1 MNINELTLG
10 QIKEV
15 ATLASNICGVQAS
28 PATDSLPSTQEDDV
42 RIVILQRGW
51 VVVGYYRRQNG
62 RVLVSKASVI
72 RNWGTTKGLGE
83 LIAGPTVN
91 TKLEPCGEVDSHELA
106 EIASIKCDAS
116 RWKVLG

>member
-1 MNINELTLG
+1 MDINNLTLG

-15 ATLASNICGVQAS
+15 ATIAGSLGACAQNS
-28 PATDSLPSTQEDDV
+28 PPVSSQEPNDV

-51 VVVGYYRRQNG
+51 VVVGFYKRVNG

-83 LIAGPTVN
+83 LIAGPTAKTV
-91 TKLEPCGEVDSHELA
+91 LEPCGEVDSHELA

-116 RWKVLG
+116 KWTVLK

>member
-15 ATLASNICGVQAS
+15 ASIATNLCTGSGSSAAAS
-28 PATDSLPSTQEDDV
+28 PSCADNDV

-51 VVVGYYRRQNG
+51 VVVGYYRRVNG

-72 RNWGTTKGLGE
+72 RNWGTTKGIGE
-83 LIAGPTVN
+83 LIDGPTAA

-116 RWKVLG
+116 KWQVLK

>member
-15 ATLASNICGVQAS
+15 ATIAG
-28 PATDSLPSTQEDDV
+28 SLGTCTTPPVTVTEPNDI

-51 VVVGYYRRQNG
+51 VVVGYYQRKNG

-83 LIAGPTVN
+83 LIIGPTAKTV
-91 TKLEPCGEVDSHELA
+91 LEPCGEVDLHELA

-116 RWKVLG
+116 KWTVLK

>member
-15 ATLASNICGVQAS
+15 ASVAAGLGACAQPQTSPQAT
-28 PATDSLPSTQEDDV
+28 AENDI

-51 VVVGYYRRQNG
+51 VVVGYYKRING
-62 RVLVSKASVI
+62 RVLVTKASVI
-72 RNWGTTKGLGE
+72 RNWGTTKGIGE
-83 LIAGPTVN
+83 LVAGPTAKTV
-91 TKLEPCGEVDSHELA
+91 LEPCGEVDLHELA

-116 RWKVLG
+116 KWSVLK